1 MLDSIGRGTLEL
13 CTKITDP
20 VLSSNTFREE
30 LNNFSLFSFVPF
42 IVTLFLGL
50 LLISPHMVGILADW
64 SCREDTMTARS
75 RLVQRSGLVFLLFT
89 FRT

>member
-30 LNNFSLFSFVPF
+30 LYNFSFSFVPF

-64 SCREDTMTARS
+64 SCREDTMTAWS